1 MRKLLITAAL
11 VTLLPLNLFAWDR
24 SYVGDRYQAV
34 HNRVTSVE
42 VLGWQTNLDGNVNVD
57 DFDVDLDSDAN
68 FDDENTLGLR
78 ISHVL
83 SQKSLITL
91 SYMKTD
97 FSGTIKTPGIKFN
110 GKIYKVGASA
120 DIENSWLDLTY
131 AHNLVQAD
139 SEKVNGITKE
149 AFYLDGL
156 LGVKFGSAEISASGR
171 DNITNAYIEDSWSE
185 DFPVPYIGLA
195 AGGQLS
201 KNVWARGHF
210 KYISVNA
217 GGNDALHQDYGIN
230 VALRLN
236 PDSPDTEWFVDLGY
250 KGVKYDVDADND
262 NVDLKYCGPTLGVFA
277 RF

>member
-1 MRKLLITAAL
+1 MRKLLIAAAL

-42 VLGWQTNLDGNVNVD
+42 VLGWKTNLDGNVNVD
-57 DFDVDLDSDAN
+57 GFNVDLDSEAG

-83 SQKSLITL
+83 SQKSLVTL
-91 SYMKTD
+91 SYIKTD
-97 FSGTIKTPGIKFN
+97 FSGSIN
-110 GKIYKVGASA
+110 KVVTFDNNTYQAGASA

-139 SEKVNGITKE
+139 SEKVNGIIKE

-156 LGVKFGSAEISASGR
+156 LGVKFGSAEISAAGS
-171 DNITNAYIEDSWSE
+171 DNTTGAYVEDSWSE

-201 KNVWARGHF
+201 KNVWARGYF

-217 GGNDALHQDYGIN
+217 GGNDALHHDYGIN